1 MMCVVY
7 VQGQACQ
14 MYVAGTRH
22 IKSYDELWHLG
33 PQGVPWFFFGFQLHI
48 FLGYGGHVVL
58 GKRGCN
64 KFSSRNFFWYRS
76 LARCHSSTVLSIDR

>member
-22 IKSYDELWHLG
+22 IQSYDELWQLG
-33 PQGVPWFFFGFQLHI
+33 PQGVLWFFFGFQLHI
-48 FLGYGGHVVL
+48 FLGYGGHAVL

-64 KFSSRNFFWYRS
+64 KFHRGTFFGIEALHVVTPQLYS
-76 LARCHSSTVLSIDR
+76 Q